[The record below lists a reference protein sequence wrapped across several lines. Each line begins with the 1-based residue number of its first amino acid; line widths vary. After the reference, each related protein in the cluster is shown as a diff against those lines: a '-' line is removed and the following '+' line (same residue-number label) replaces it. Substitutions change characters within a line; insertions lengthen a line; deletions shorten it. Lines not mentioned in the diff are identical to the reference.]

1 MEAIWQ
7 WGIEFIRVVQL
18 MRGPALDSLFKAI
31 TFLGDQEFFL
41 ILMPLIF
48 WNVKFR
54 TGIRFAVVFLLAVYV
69 NVLLKDLIAHPRPF
83 ALAPGINLI
92 EAEGY
97 GVPSGHA
104 QLAVIVWGVLAGEI
118 RERWAWIGAL
128 LLMALIGFSRIYLG
142 IHFPTD
148 VFAGWLVGGLLLA
161 LYLWH
166 GPAVEAWLAAQRWT
180 THLALLILTPAVL
193 LLLKPFVDAVLPL
206 ATLTGLGVGAI
217 LFHRADLRFPA
228 SGSIWQRGARFF
240 IGIVGLLLLYAGLK
254 QVFPGEGESLYA
266 LMRFVRFMLIGL
278 WVSWIAPWL
287 FRRLRLASEPV
298 QA

>member
-7 WGIEFIRVVQL
+7 WGIEFIRIVQL

-48 WNVKFR
+48 WNVKLK
-54 TGIRFAVVFLLAVYV
+54 TGLRFGVVFLLAVYV

-83 ALAPGINLI
+83 ALVPGINLI

-118 RERWAWIGAL
+118 RERWAWIGAF
-128 LLMALIGFSRIYLG
+128 LLMVLIGFSRIYLG

-148 VFAGWLVGGLLLA
+148 VFAGWLVGGILLA
-161 LYLWH
+161 LYLWL
-166 GPAVEAWLAAQRWT
+166 GPAVEAWLMAQRWT
-180 THLALLILTPAVL
+180 VHLAFSILTPVILFL
-193 LLLKPFVDAVLPL
+193 LRPIVDVVLPL
-206 ATLTGLGVGAI
+206 ATLAGLGAGAVI
-217 LFHRADLRFPA
+217 FYQMERRFP
-228 SGSIWQRGARFF
+228 SRGSIWRRGARFF
-240 IGIVGLLLLYAGLK
+240 VGIFGMLLLYGGLK
-254 QVFPGEGESLYA
+254 QVFPEEGESLYA
-266 LMRFVRFMLIGL
+266 LMRFVRYTLIGL
-278 WVSWIAPWL
+278 WVSWIAPWFFL
-287 FRRLRLASEPV
+287 RLRLAPEPV